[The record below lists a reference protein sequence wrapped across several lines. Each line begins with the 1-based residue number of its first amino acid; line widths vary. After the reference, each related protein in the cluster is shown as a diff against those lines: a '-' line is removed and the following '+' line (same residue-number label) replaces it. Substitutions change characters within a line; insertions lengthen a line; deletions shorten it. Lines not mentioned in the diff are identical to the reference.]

1 MDTEAIPLLA
11 LSLVL
16 VAIVGEVIWS
26 RRAGVSLYSRNET
39 LSSLGVGILNRL
51 GGLLSLPVKYAA
63 IAFVAQFVPWELPD
77 TLWSFIAGFFV
88 VEVFYYW
95 YHRASHEIPVLWAF
109 HHVHHSSPEYNMT
122 TSLRLNFQGNFV
134 GALWFAPMALF
145 GFSDTV
151 ILTTLSAA
159 LFFQFFLHTQAIPPL
174 GRIEGWI
181 NTPSA
186 HRVHHG
192 SNDWCI
198 DRNYAGTLAVLD
210 RIFGTYQPEIGP
222 VTYGVTTGHYGYNPI
237 KLVFRPIMSWATR
250 RGWVREQAVIEQRAA
265 AG

>member
-1 MDTEAIPLLA
+1 MNTEGVPLIA

-16 VAIVGEVIWS
+16 LAVVAEVIWS
-26 RRAGVSLYSRNET
+26 RRRGVDLYSRNET
-39 LSSLGVGILNRL
+39 LASLAVGAMNRL
-51 GGLLSLPVKYAA
+51 GGLVTLAVKYAA
-63 IAFVAQFVPWELPD
+63 IAFVARFVPWGLPD
-77 TLWSFIAGFFV
+77 NAWTFIAGFLV

-95 YHRASHEIPVLWAF
+95 YHRINHEVPFLWAL

-122 TSLRLNFQGNFV
+122 TSIRLNVLSNLV
-134 GALWFAPMALF
+134 GAVWFAPMALF

-159 LFFQFFLHTQAIPPL
+159 LFFQFFLHTQAVPPL

-210 RIFGTYQPEIGP
+210 RIFGTYQPEIGK
-222 VTYGVTTGHYGYNPI
+222 VTYGVTTGHYGHNPI
-237 KLVFRPIMSWATR
+237 KLVFQPILNWATGK
-250 RGWVREQAVIEQRAA
+250 GWMREKAIIEQQAA
-265 AG
+265 

>member
-1 MDTEAIPLLA
+1 MNTEGIPIVA

-16 VAIVGEVIWS
+16 LAVIGEVIWS
-26 RRAGVSLYSRNET
+26 RRKGVSVYSRNET
-39 LSSLGVGILNRL
+39 LASLAVGIMNRL
-51 GGLLSLPVKYAA
+51 GGILTLALKYAA
-63 IAFVAQFVPWELPD
+63 IAFVAQFVPWELP
-77 TLWSFIAGFFV
+77 TNVWTFIAGFFV

-95 YHRASHEIPVLWAF
+95 YHRVNHEVPFLWAL

-122 TSLRLNFQGNFV
+122 TSVRLNVLSNVV
-134 GALWFAPMALF
+134 GAIWFAPMALF
-145 GFSDTV
+145 GFSDTI

-198 DRNYAGTLAVLD
+198 DRNYAGTFAFLD
-210 RIFGTYQPEIGP
+210 RLFGTYQPEIGP
-222 VTYGVTTGHYGYNPI
+222 VTYGVTTGHYGYNPL
-237 KLVFRPIMSWATR
+237 KLAFSPIINWATR
-250 RGWVREQAVIEQRAA
+250 KGWMREKAIIEQQ
-265 AG
+265 AGG